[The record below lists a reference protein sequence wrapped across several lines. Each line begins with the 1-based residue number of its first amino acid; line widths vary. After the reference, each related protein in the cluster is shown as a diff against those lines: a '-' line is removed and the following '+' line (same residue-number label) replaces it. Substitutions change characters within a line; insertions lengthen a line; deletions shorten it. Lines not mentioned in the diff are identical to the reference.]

1 MEVQLPVLL
10 ENHDRKINQPTS
22 GHQPN
27 QRTDMRGHREVT
39 HTHHKI
45 NILAYIFT
53 YTTTEKHNTH
63 TQTLTHTHTL
73 HTPESIVYPETGRLI
88 ILSLS
93 HHTSP
98 LHTHTNTHNDACFVS
113 FVSPSPSSSALRLQF
128 SKDRQHGGTLRARA
142 HLWRS
147 YRQVRLKFCVLYD
160 WSIFTMR
167 IVSNSVI
174 WKIF

>member
-98 LHTHTNTHNDACFVS
+98 LHTHTTTLASFRSSLPPPLPPLFDFSSLKTVS
-113 FVSPSPSSSALRLQF
+113 TEGPYA
-128 SKDRQHGGTLRARA
+128 RARTCEE
-142 HLWRS
+142 
-147 YRQVRLKFCVLYD
+147 V
-160 WSIFTMR
+160 
-167 IVSNSVI
+167 IV
-174 WKIF
+174 K